1 MKYEKEAKSPGFF
14 PEHQLCLCLGS
25 DRLESLWKLSGTF
38 LFNLNK
44 KIHRNMTVTEAPKAN
59 ALGQSS
65 DRACERA
72 KQSVQECQ
80 DSSNQEVP
88 SPELL
93 LK

>member
-1 MKYEKEAKSPGFF
+1 
-14 PEHQLCLCLGS
+14 
-25 DRLESLWKLSGTF
+25 
-38 LFNLNK
+38 
-44 KIHRNMTVTEAPKAN
+44 MTVTEAPKAN